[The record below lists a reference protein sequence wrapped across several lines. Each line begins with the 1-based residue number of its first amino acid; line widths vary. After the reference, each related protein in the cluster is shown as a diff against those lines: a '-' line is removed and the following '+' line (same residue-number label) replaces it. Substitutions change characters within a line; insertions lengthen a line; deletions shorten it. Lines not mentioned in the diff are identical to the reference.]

1 MNTYSE
7 KNWQFGHL
15 DIASA
20 YQRIRPYLVNTP
32 IIQSKTFSELC
43 QCEVLFKLENLQMTG
58 SYKERGALNKLLSL
72 SEAERQRGVIAAS
85 AGNHAQAVAYHAAR
99 LGISTKIVMPKY
111 SPLVKIKATEH
122 WGAEV
127 ILAGETFDDAF
138 AYSRV
143 LATEEQRTY
152 LHPFA
157 DAKVVEGQGTLA
169 LEIMAHPLANDIDAI
184 LVPVGGRGLISG
196 IATYIQQLHP
206 RVKVVGVEEASVN
219 AMSSSLDAGK
229 VVELAPQPM
238 IADGIAVRRV
248 YETNLATV
256 TKYVD
261 EIVSVSSD
269 EIANAIMLMLEI
281 EKNVIEGAAAVT
293 LAALLNH
300 RIPKLH
306 GKKVLSVISGGNI
319 DVNLIAKIIN
329 RGLTFD
335 GRIINVNTVVNDRP
349 GALESLLATFRK
361 SGANILEVH
370 HHRFSSDVPIGQIG
384 VTITAETRNQSHID
398 ELKDHLSDRGYPTK

>member
-1 MNTYSE
+1 MNTHPE
-7 KNWQFGHL
+7 KNWSFGHE
-15 DIASA
+15 DIAAA
-20 YQRIRPYLVNTP
+20 YRRIKPYLVNTP
-32 IIQSKTFSELC
+32 IIESKTFSELC

-72 SEAERQRGVIAAS
+72 SDKERHQGVIAAS

-99 LGISTKIVMPKY
+99 LGISTKVVMPKY

-122 WGAEV
+122 WGADV
-127 ILAGETFDDAF
+127 ILEGETFDDAF
-138 AYSRV
+138 RHSQV
-143 LATEEQRTY
+143 LAAEEQRTY

-169 LEIMAHPLANDIDAI
+169 LEIMAHPLAEDIDAVI
-184 LVPVGGRGLISG
+184 VPIGGGGLVSG
-196 IATYIQQLHP
+196 VATYIKQRYP
-206 RVKVVGVEEASVN
+206 KVEIIGVEETSVN
-219 AMSSSLDAGK
+219 GMSTSLQAGE
-229 VVELAPQPM
+229 VIELAPQPM

-248 YETNLATV
+248 YETNLGTV
-256 TKYVD
+256 AKYVD
-261 EIVSVSSD
+261 EIVSVNSD

-300 RIPKLH
+300 RIPRLH
-306 GKKVLSVISGGNI
+306 GKKVLAVISGGNI

-335 GRIINVNTVVNDRP
+335 GRIIKLDTVINDIP
-349 GALESLLATFRK
+349 GTLESLLASFRK
-361 SGANILEVH
+361 SGANILDVH
-370 HHRFSSDVPIGQIG
+370 HHRFSSDAPIGQIG
-384 VTITAETRNQSHID
+384 VTITAETRNQTHID
-398 ELKDHLSDRGYPTK
+398 QLKKNLSEQGYPTK